1 MKIYKLTYEEIDT
14 EDKDNVLENQ
24 RLTSQIAI
32 SPYELSIFQSKQ
44 QKEIYKDLLKH
55 KLFEEM
61 QQRIF

>member
-1 MKIYKLTYEEIDT
+1 MKIYKLTFEEIDT

-24 RLTSQIAI
+24 RLTSQIAV
-32 SPYELSIFQSKQ
+32 SQYELSMCQSKR
-44 QKEIYKDLLKH
+44 QKEIYKDLIKH